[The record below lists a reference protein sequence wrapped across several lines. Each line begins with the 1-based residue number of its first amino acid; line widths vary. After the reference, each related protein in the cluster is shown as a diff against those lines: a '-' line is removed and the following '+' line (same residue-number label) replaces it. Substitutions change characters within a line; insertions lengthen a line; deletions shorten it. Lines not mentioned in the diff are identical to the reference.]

1 MNEQGAAPHAPK
13 DTSPPLPSQTDV
25 LIAGAGFSGLGAAIR
40 LGQSGINDYVVVEK
54 AADVGGTWEANS
66 YPGCACD
73 VPSVLYSYSFARNPD
88 WSATFS
94 PQPEI
99 YAYLQRT
106 AREFGV
112 MPKVHLRTELLDAY
126 WDDSAKVWQIT
137 TTRGSVSAR
146 VFINATGP
154 LSEVSIPDI
163 PGQELFAGKTFHSAQ
178 WDHEYDIAGKR
189 VAVIGTGASAIQ
201 FVPEIQPLVEHYVLF
216 QRTAPWILPRRDRTY
231 TDFEKMLFRRIPLM
245 QRISRYIT
253 YWYRE
258 SYVIGFTKARVALRV
273 AEAVGR
279 YNIRRQIKDK
289 ELRKKVQP
297 TFQLGCKRVL
307 MSNTYYRAL
316 DQKNAEV
323 NISGLARITENS
335 VIGNDG
341 TEYPVDCI
349 IYGTG
354 FHVTDTAIASRV
366 KGRTGRTLDEV
377 WKGSPEAYLGI
388 TVVDF
393 PNYFH
398 MVGPNTGLGHSSIV
412 FIIEAQLRYIV
423 DALAQLPKKHL
434 AAIEPTPQA
443 QRDWVDL
450 VQKKSQGTV
459 WLEGGCNSWYIDEKG
474 RNSTLWPGFTF
485 TYRRL
490 TAKADPEH
498 HVATADISAYGDR

>member
-1 MNEQGAAPHAPK
+1 MSEPTVANAQPQA
-13 DTSPPLPSQTDV
+13 PLPRHVRV

-40 LGQSGINDYVVVEK
+40 LSKAGIDDYVVVEK
-54 AADVGGTWEANS
+54 ARDVGGTWEANS

-88 WSATFS
+88 WSSTFS

-126 WDDSAKVWQIT
+126 WDETARQWQIT
-137 TTRGSVSAR
+137 TTRGSLTATI
-146 VFINATGP
+146 FINATGP
-154 LSEVSIPDI
+154 LSDVAIPEI
-163 PGQELFAGKTFHSAQ
+163 PGQESFEGNVFHSAR
-178 WDHEYDIAGKR
+178 WDHSYDLAGKR

-231 TDFEKMLFRRIPLM
+231 TRAEKTLFRRVPLF
-245 QRISRYIT
+245 QRLSRYVT

-258 SYVIGFTKARVALRV
+258 SYVIGFTQVRAALRIAEV
-273 AEAVGR
+273 AGHI
-279 YNIRRQIKDK
+279 NIRRQIKDK
-289 ELRKKVQP
+289 ELRKKVAP
-297 TFQLGCKRVL
+297 TFRLGCKRVL

-316 DQKNAEV
+316 DQANAEV
-323 NISGLARITENS
+323 NTSGIAQINRNS
-335 VIGNDG
+335 VIANDG
-341 TEYPVDCI
+341 TQYPVDCI

-354 FHVTDTAIASRV
+354 FHVTDAAIAKHV
-366 KGRTGRTLDEV
+366 KGRSGRTLDEV

-388 TVVDF
+388 TVADF

-412 FIIEAQLRYIV
+412 FIIEAQLRYII
-423 DALAQLPKKHL
+423 DAITQISGRRLAT
-434 AAIEPTPQA
+434 IEPTQQA
-443 QRDWVDL
+443 QREWVDL
-450 VQKKSQGTV
+450 VQEKSQGTV
-459 WLEGGCNSWYIDEKG
+459 WLAGGCNSWYIDEKG

-485 TYRRL
+485 TYRKL
-490 TAKADPEH
+490 TAKADPQKHAE
-498 HVATADISAYGDR
+498 AALAEQ

>member
-1 MNEQGAAPHAPK
+1 MSAPNSVGGQESHR
-13 DTSPPLPSQTDV
+13 PLPSHV
-25 LIAGAGFSGLGAAIR
+25 HILIAGAGFSGLGAAIR
-40 LGQSGINDYVVVEK
+40 LGQSGMNDYVVVEK

-73 VPSVLYSYSFARNPD
+73 VPSVLYSYSFARNPH
-88 WSATFS
+88 WSSTFS

-126 WDDSAKVWQIT
+126 WDDAAKRWQIT
-137 TTRGSVSAR
+137 TDRGSLSATI
-146 VFINATGP
+146 FINATGP
-154 LSEVSIPDI
+154 LSDVAIPEI
-163 PGQELFAGKTFHSAQ
+163 PGQEAFVGNAFHSAR
-178 WDHEYDIAGKR
+178 WDHGYDIAGKR
-189 VAVIGTGASAIQ
+189 VAIIGTGASAIQ
-201 FVPEIQPLVEHYVLF
+201 FVPEIQPLVEHFVLF

-231 TDFEKMLFRRIPLM
+231 TKLEKRLFRHVPFL
-245 QRISRYIT
+245 QRLARYIT

-258 SYVIGFTKARVALRV
+258 SYVIGFTRIRSALRI
-273 AEAVGR
+273 AETVGR
-279 YNIRRQIKDK
+279 YNIRRQIKDR
-289 ELRKKVQP
+289 ELRKKVAP

-316 DQKNAEV
+316 DQGNADV
-323 NISGLARITENS
+323 NTTGIAQITENS
-335 VIGNDG
+335 VIAKDG

-354 FHVTDTAIASRV
+354 FHVSDAAIAKNV
-366 KGRTGRTLDEV
+366 KGRSGRTLDEV

-388 TVVDF
+388 TVADF

-412 FIIEAQLRYIV
+412 FIIEAQLRYII
-423 DALAQLPKKHL
+423 DAIAQLGKRKL
-434 AAIEPTPQA
+434 AAIEPMPQA
-443 QRDWVDL
+443 QREWVDF
-450 VQKKSQGTV
+450 VQEKSQGTV
-459 WLEGGCNSWYIDEKG
+459 WLAGGCDSWYIDEMG

-485 TYRRL
+485 TYRKL

-498 HVATADISAYGDR
+498 HIAVAEV